1 MVFYFCV
8 QFPYLIYQYYCKLE
22 ISVRN
27 GKENIMRSL
36 IKFVIKMVPV
46 VAIAIAVMG
55 IVHTWS
61 ADHEK
66 NEEAAVYEKQ
76 AEEIM
81 ISSNNTEIIGNT
93 DMKETYEYPAMD
105 LSMYSDLE
113 DFVGVIY
120 IPAADILYPIMSGEE
135 YSRLD
140 INRESSKC
148 GSIYTLDDF
157 DINAKHN
164 FIFGHNMANG
174 SMFGNLKETFLDG
187 QNIGT
192 LVYLYTMD
200 DVHCYKVTN
209 TEVRQAGEIATSYGE
224 SDSRS
229 ITLYTCY
236 GMAGQKGKHAKKL
249 LVNATE
255 VFCTNY

>member
-1 MVFYFCV
+1 
-8 QFPYLIYQYYCKLE
+8 
-22 ISVRN
+22 
-27 GKENIMRSL
+27 MRSL
-36 IKFVIKMVPV
+36 VKLVVKMIPV

-81 ISSNNTEIIGNT
+81 ISSNNVEITEGNSGNAG
-93 DMKETYEYPAMD
+93 MEETYEYPTMD

-120 IPAADILYPIMSGEE
+120 IPAADILYPVMSGEE

-140 INRESSKC
+140 INGENSKC

-174 SMFGNLKETFLDG
+174 SMFGNLKETFLDS
-187 QNIGT
+187 QNEGT

-200 DVHCYKVTN
+200 GVHCYKVTD

-224 SDSRS
+224 NDGRS

-236 GMAGQKGKHAKKL
+236 GMAGQKGRHAKKL